1 MVLYVRNPTIFY
13 SLLLNDSILISK
25 VTTTPI
31 LISNNPSAIWG
42 EGKTIQN
49 LIFSHSIESIQILMK
64 DWVILTLNKSAY
76 LKMAK
81 VENDLDIYYAVG
93 NANTQ
98 RQESEISVIINK
110 RNSAG
115 WKLISTATAIVD
127 TKNNFSNLYLFW
139 EKW

>member
-1 MVLYVRNPTIFY
+1 
-13 SLLLNDSILISK
+13 
-25 VTTTPI
+25 
-31 LISNNPSAIWG
+31 
-42 EGKTIQN
+42 
-49 LIFSHSIESIQILMK
+49 MK

-98 RQESEISVIINK
+98 RQEIEIASIINK

-115 WKLISTATAIVD
+115 WKLVSTTIAIVD
-127 TKNNFSNLYLFW
+127 TKNNFSNLYMFW
-139 EKW
+139 EK

>member
-1 MVLYVRNPTIFY
+1 MVQV
-13 SLLLNDSILISK
+13 K
-25 VTTTPI
+25 
-31 LISNNPSAIWG
+31 
-42 EGKTIQN
+42 
-49 LIFSHSIESIQILMK
+49 
-64 DWVILTLNKSAY
+64 
-76 LKMAK
+76 
-81 VENDLDIYYAVG
+81 NDLDIYYAVG

-139 EKW
+139 EK

>member
-64 DWVILTLNKSAY
+64 DWVILTLNQSAY

-81 VENDLDIYYAVG
+81 VENDLDIYYAIG

-98 RQESEISVIINK
+98 RQESEISMIINK

-115 WKLISTATAIVD
+115 WKLISTSTAIVD

-139 EKW
+139 EKG